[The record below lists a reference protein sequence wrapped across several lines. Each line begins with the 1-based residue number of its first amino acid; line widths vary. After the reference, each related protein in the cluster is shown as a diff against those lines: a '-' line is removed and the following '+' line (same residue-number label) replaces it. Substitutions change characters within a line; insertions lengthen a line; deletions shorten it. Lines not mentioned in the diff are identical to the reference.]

1 MPSEGLVDLPI
12 YIKGVGLSGLG
23 FSFGCLPMVEDFN
36 FSTTYCI
43 SILEYTI
50 DGNDTY

>member
-1 MPSEGLVDLPI
+1 MLPEGLVDLPV